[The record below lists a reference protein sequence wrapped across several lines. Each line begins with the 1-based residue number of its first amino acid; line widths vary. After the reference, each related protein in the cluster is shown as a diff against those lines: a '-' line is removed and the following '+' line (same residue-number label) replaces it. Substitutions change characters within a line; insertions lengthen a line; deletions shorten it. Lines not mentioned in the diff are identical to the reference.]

1 MATKTKSNSDISDFV
16 INPLTGRLIKIGSR
30 MYNQLMKDNI
40 LKLNPSTRKKTM
52 VYDGDGDNEFKKKLK
67 VGENL
72 NLIRRNGKIVENRRK
87 ITTMENIQHITKKS
101 AEIVK
106 EHLNEFTD
114 NMNDDEVYMKVKQLL
129 SQKIIGDVEKPT
141 PKFSLKDP
149 LDDQCVYNL
158 SDSDSDG
165 NESP

>member
-1 MATKTKSNSDISDFV
+1 METKNKSNSDISDFV

-40 LKLNPSTRKKTM
+40 LKLNPTTRKKTL
-52 VYDGDGDNEFKKKLK
+52 VFDGTGDNEFKKKLK
-67 VGENL
+67 VGDNL
-72 NLIRRNGKIVENRRK
+72 SLVRRNGKIVENRRK

-114 NMNDDEVYMKVKQLL
+114 NMDDEEVYMKVKQLL

-141 PKFSLKDP
+141 PKFILKDP